1 MAVSFSTVLQGGS
14 GNAVG
19 IPVPEDVMTQLG
31 PGRKHPVVVTIGDH
45 SFRNTVSWYRG
56 AFMIGLSAEHRA
68 ASGLAAGDEVEV
80 ALEID
85 DRPRV
90 LELTDD
96 FATALQ
102 AAGKLDAFRALSYS
116 KQRGLYEPWEKA
128 KAQDTKDRNLQKIL
142 AAL

>member
-19 IPVPEDVMTQLG
+19 IPVPEDVMAQLG

-90 LELTDD
+90 LELADD